1 MTQIKWKAAFLA
13 FLLAS
18 SLHSIY
24 TVQAEK
30 GVTTA
35 THIRRHES
43 STTISTETV
52 KTESKS
58 STTTKGVSIT
68 PPSIGIL
75 VFPDEE
81 DEPLI
86 GLSRPKALASYTEA
100 KAKRDESFYR
110 HGILAMIRDG
120 KKWGLIGTDGTVL
133 LPPTYKFLIPEK
145 DGLFKAGDK
154 KKDLRLIDKKGNPA
168 TAVKTI
174 PSNPFSYS
182 EKGLYGFKKPDGSV
196 LIAPRYK
203 AVLAG
208 FSEGIAFVKTM
219 QGKKSPLTRM
229 ERLFLKFP
237 MTVSVPIN
245 TVSRNTDGV

>member
-24 TVQAEK
+24 IQYRRK
-30 GVTTA
+30 
-35 THIRRHES
+35 RRHHRHTYPAPRVQHDNFYRNSENGKQ
-43 STTISTETV
+43 V
-52 KTESKS
+52 FYNH
-58 STTTKGVSIT
+58 KGCFHHT
-68 PPSIGIL
+68 PSIGIL

-154 KKDLRLIDKKGNPA
+154 KKRF
-168 TAVKTI
+168 TA
-174 PSNPFSYS
+174 
-182 EKGLYGFKKPDGSV
+182 D
-196 LIAPRYK
+196 
-203 AVLAG
+203 
-208 FSEGIAFVKTM
+208 
-219 QGKKSPLTRM
+219 
-229 ERLFLKFP
+229 
-237 MTVSVPIN
+237 
-245 TVSRNTDGV
+245 

>member
-1 MTQIKWKAAFLA
+1 MTQIKWKAAFFA

-43 STTISTETV
+43 STTISTETM

-120 KKWGLIGTDGTVL
+120 KNGGLSAQTGRFFYH
-133 LPPTYKFLIPEK
+133 P
-145 DGLFKAGDK
+145 
-154 KKDLRLIDKKGNPA
+154 
-168 TAVKTI
+168 
-174 PSNPFSYS
+174 
-182 EKGLYGFKKPDGSV
+182 
-196 LIAPRYK
+196 
-203 AVLAG
+203 
-208 FSEGIAFVKTM
+208 
-219 QGKKSPLTRM
+219 
-229 ERLFLKFP
+229 
-237 MTVSVPIN
+237 PIN
-245 TVSRNTDGV
+245 S

>member
-1 MTQIKWKAAFLA
+1 MTQIKWKAAFLT

-18 SLHSIY
+18 SLYGTH
-24 TVQAEK
+24 TVHAEK

-35 THIRRHES
+35 TRIQRHES

-75 VFPDEE
+75 VFPDEK
-81 DEPLI
+81 DPPFFDQR
-86 GLSRPKALASYTEA
+86 RPKALASYTEA

-110 HGILAMIRDG
+110 HGILAMIKEG

-145 DGLFKAGDK
+145 DGLFKAGDR
-154 KKDLRLIDKKGNPA
+154 KKDLRLIDKKG
-168 TAVKTI
+168 K
-174 PSNPFSYS
+174 
-182 EKGLYGFKKPDGSV
+182 
-196 LIAPRYK
+196 
-203 AVLAG
+203 
-208 FSEGIAFVKTM
+208 
-219 QGKKSPLTRM
+219 
-229 ERLFLKFP
+229 
-237 MTVSVPIN
+237 
-245 TVSRNTDGV
+245 

>member
-35 THIRRHES
+35 THIRRQES

-168 TAVKTI
+168 Q
-174 PSNPFSYS
+174 
-182 EKGLYGFKKPDGSV
+182 
-196 LIAPRYK
+196 R
-203 AVLAG
+203 
-208 FSEGIAFVKTM
+208 
-219 QGKKSPLTRM
+219 
-229 ERLFLKFP
+229 
-237 MTVSVPIN
+237 
-245 TVSRNTDGV
+245 

>member
-1 MTQIKWKAAFLA
+1 MESRFPHIPACIIPARY
-13 FLLAS
+13 
-18 SLHSIY
+18 IY
-24 TVQAEK
+24 GTGGK
-30 GVTTA
+30 
-35 THIRRHES
+35 RRHHRHTYPAPRVQHDNFHRNSENGKQ
-43 STTISTETV
+43 V
-52 KTESKS
+52 FYNHKRRFHH
-58 STTTKGVSIT
+58 

-154 KKDLRLIDKKGNPA
+154 KKIYD
-168 TAVKTI
+168 
-174 PSNPFSYS
+174 
-182 EKGLYGFKKPDGSV
+182 
-196 LIAPRYK
+196 
-203 AVLAG
+203 
-208 FSEGIAFVKTM
+208 
-219 QGKKSPLTRM
+219 
-229 ERLFLKFP
+229 
-237 MTVSVPIN
+237 
-245 TVSRNTDGV
+245 

>member
-18 SLHSIY
+18 SLHIIY

-110 HGILAMIRDG
+110 HGILAMIRTEKNG
-120 KKWGLIGTDGTVL
+120 GLSAQTGRFFYH
-133 LPPTYKFLIPEK
+133 P
-145 DGLFKAGDK
+145 
-154 KKDLRLIDKKGNPA
+154 
-168 TAVKTI
+168 
-174 PSNPFSYS
+174 
-182 EKGLYGFKKPDGSV
+182 
-196 LIAPRYK
+196 
-203 AVLAG
+203 
-208 FSEGIAFVKTM
+208 
-219 QGKKSPLTRM
+219 
-229 ERLFLKFP
+229 
-237 MTVSVPIN
+237 PIN
-245 TVSRNTDGV
+245 S